1 MERNNTKS
9 SKLVLSLLSK
19 IRTDCK
25 QSPHQLALSSKAMK
39 YQRIGLTG
47 LITLTTT
54 LVTPFTPNLT
64 TLLPVHKALS
74 QPAPS
79 SENPSDFCD
88 IQTQSMLPTADI
100 HDYGVINKL
109 SYRSQSP
116 NRGDIVVFRP
126 TKKALDTILSTN
138 LTPNDLV
145 IKRVIGLPG
154 ETVRVAD
161 GKVYINNKPLEEKYL
176 KEKPNYLFPPATI
189 SSQSYFVLGD
199 NRNDSYDSHNWGP
212 VAQQLILGQVVRIVK
227 RQEQPKSSPVK
238 HLCY

>member
-1 MERNNTKS
+1 MHRLQAAAISVNTLPS
-9 SKLVLSLLSK
+9 
-19 IRTDCK
+19 R
-25 QSPHQLALSSKAMK
+25 PMK
-39 YQRIGLTG
+39 YQKISLTALVT
-47 LITLTTT
+47 LIATV
-54 LVTPFTPNLT
+54 VTPFTPNLAN
-64 TLLPVHKALS
+64 HKVLS
-74 QPAPS
+74 QAAPS
-79 SENPSDFCD
+79 QTTSDFCD

-109 SYRSQSP
+109 SYRSQLP
-116 NRGDIVVFRP
+116 KRGDIIVFKT
-126 TKKALDTILSTN
+126 TKAALDTILSTN
-138 LTPNDLV
+138 LTPSDLV
-145 IKRVIGLPG
+145 IKRVVALPG
-154 ETVRVAD
+154 ETVRVTD

-176 KEKPNYLFPPATI
+176 KDKPNYLFPPATI